1 MNRDPLPRSAHLGV
15 ELEEDADLVEVILR
29 LVIAVSPSF
38 DPQLAAQIEAR
49 VRAAYGGQRVRIP
62 KRGKHL
68 SPDERQALFRD
79 GLSDMATDEILRKH
93 KISRRTLERQMKRGG
108 RFDGST

>member
-1 MNRDPLPRSAHLGV
+1 MIRDPLPGTSQPLDGP
-15 ELEEDADLVEVILR
+15 EEDADLVLLILR
-29 LVIAVSPSF
+29 RVLALAPSF
-38 DPQLAAQIEAR
+38 DPQLAAQIEAE
-49 VRAAYGGQRVRIP
+49 VRATYGGQRVRIP

-68 SPDERQALFRD
+68 SPEERQAVFED

-108 RFDGST
+108 RFDGP